1 MKTRCGSSSSSSS
14 LVRNAPKRVFVC
26 LCLHEQLILS
36 SLGPLHVSNQ
46 LLPSPSS
53 VGKLDYGPVLSSA
66 KVGDLRKGAAFSPA
80 SWGRPRLIG
89 AAGRELQSPSVD
101 GWGSGRDTC
110 RKVPMNRGTL
120 MLLISAQAAGNSRK
134 RRSIAPPQR
143 GDLSWKCS
151 LSSAVLHV

>member
-1 MKTRCGSSSSSSS
+1 MPPRVE
-14 LVRNAPKRVFVC
+14 LVFVC

-46 LLPSPSS
+46 LLASPSS
-53 VGKLDYGPVLSSA
+53 AGKLDYGPALSSV
-66 KVGDLRKGAAFSPA
+66 KVDDPRKGPTLSPVN
-80 SWGRPRLIG
+80 WGQPRLIG
-89 AAGRELQSPSVD
+89 AAGCELQSRSAD

-120 MLLISAQAAGNSRK
+120 MLLISAQAAGNPRR

>member
-1 MKTRCGSSSSSSS
+1 MPPRVE
-14 LVRNAPKRVFVC
+14 LVFVC

-46 LLPSPSS
+46 LLASPLTAR
-53 VGKLDYGPVLSSA
+53 KLDYGPALSLA
-66 KVGDLRKGAAFSPA
+66 KVDDPRKGAPLSPA
-80 SWGRPRLIG
+80 SWGRPPLIG
-89 AAGRELQSPSVD
+89 AAGRELRSRSAD
-101 GWGSGRDTC
+101 GRGSGRDTC

-120 MLLISAQAAGNSRK
+120 MLLISAQAAGNPR

-143 GDLSWKCS
+143 RDLSWKRS